1 MKKKVLYTSVFLFTC
16 LLYGQV
22 TLEECQVKALELY
35 PSVKQAGLIERTR
48 ENSLASANTQYLP
61 RFTISGKASYQSDVT
76 SLSLSIPGVTIDEMS
91 KDQYQI
97 QLELNQSLWDGGR
110 VSSQKETIKASSQV
124 ERSTLE
130 VEFYTLKSRVNQYY
144 FGILLFEEQLK
155 QNSLLSNELETN
167 YKRVQS
173 LLNFGIAK
181 NSDLDTVRVE
191 QLNAQQ
197 AKTELATLVQ
207 SYRTMLSQITG
218 IPLTEEISLMLPE
231 TNFYES
237 DRGGL
242 NRPEVVVFDAKKEVL
257 DARTEVVKADN
268 MPIFSAFI
276 QGGYGRPGLN
286 MLDDS
291 FSPFYIGGLKMIWSL
306 DGFYTI
312 GSDLSTIEIEKQR
325 VDSEKETF
333 LYNLGLQISSL
344 ESNIRRLQL
353 LIEKDDEIITL
364 RSAIKKDAEIQL
376 ENGTINVNDLIRE
389 ITEENI
395 ARQKKSLHEIQL
407 IQGLYDLNFATN
419 E

>member
-1 MKKKVLYTSVFLFTC
+1 MKNKVLYFLVFLLTS

-35 PSVKQAGLIERTR
+35 PSVKQSGFIERIR
-48 ENSLASANTQYLP
+48 ENSLASANAQYLP

-110 VSSQKETIKASSQV
+110 VAGQKETIKASSQV
-124 ERSTLE
+124 ERSVLE

-144 FGILLFEEQLK
+144 FGILLLEEQLK
-155 QNSLLSNELETN
+155 QNSLLIDELETN

-173 LLNFGIAK
+173 LYNYGMAK
-181 NSDLDTVRVE
+181 TSDLDTVRVE

-197 AKTELATLVQ
+197 AKTELKTLIQ

-218 IPLTEEISLMLPE
+218 IHLTEGISLILPE
-231 TNFYES
+231 RDFNES

-242 NRPEVVVFDAKKEVL
+242 NRPEVVVFEAKKEVL
-257 DARTEVVKADN
+257 DARKEVVKADN

-312 GSDLSTIEIEKQR
+312 GSDLSSIEIEKQR
-325 VDSEKETF
+325 IDSEKETF
-333 LYNLGLQISSL
+333 LYNMGLQISSL

-353 LIEKDDEIITL
+353 LIEKDDEIIAL
-364 RSAIKKDAEIQL
+364 RSAIKQDAEIQL
-376 ENGTINVNDLIRE
+376 ENGTITVNDLIRE

-407 IQGLYDLNFATN
+407 IQGLYNLSFATN